1 MTKGRNQGPTP
12 DQVEDATDLGAV
24 ARKADALT
32 VLAGRATAVANVYGD
47 GLLYDRA
54 RIVHEAR
61 FYMGQSAEAMLE
73 AGKRLIQIKENEPHG
88 EFVEIVTEQLG
99 IGERSARRLMQAAV
113 KYLSPALDSKRPTL
127 AVLGRSKLFDLMD
140 EADGDLAELAEGGTV
155 AGLNLDDMQA
165 MSARELRAALV
176 EARKTAA
183 AKDAVIKKKNEKID
197 ALTEAE
203 ERRLSGTLD
212 EREQAQLDDLRTT
225 GLAAE
230 MAVRKLA
237 AAAGR
242 VVNAPA
248 TEASLTAAR
257 QALEF
262 VVQVLAGLIADV
274 GVDVDVAGT
283 VTPPW
288 LTGTTPPAAK
298 Q

>member
-99 IGERSARRLMQAAV
+99 LEPRTAQMMMKAAV
-113 KYLSPALDSKRPTL
+113 KYLSPALAANTKTFSY
-127 AVLGRSKLFDLMD
+127 LGKAKLLDLMSESD
-140 EADGDLAELAEGGTV
+140 EDLVELAEGGTV
-155 AGLNLDDMQA
+155 AGLKLDEIRA
-165 MSARELRAALV
+165 MSCRELRAALIESGKDK
-176 EARKTAA
+176 EAKN
-183 AKDAVIKKKNEKID
+183 KVIKKQYETIGQMQ
-197 ALTEAE
+197 EAE

-262 VVQVLAGLIADV
+262 VVQVLAGLIAEV

-288 LTGTTPPAAK
+288 LTGTTPPANK